1 MVELYVSLIL
11 KGKRT
16 IDQVPAKIREEVR
29 QILIE
34 EGVESLV

>member
-16 IDQVPAKIREEVR
+16 IEQVPAKIREEVR

-34 EGVESLV
+34 EGVEV

>member
-16 IDQVPAKIREEVR
+16 IDQVPVRIREEVKE
-29 QILIE
+29 LLKE
-34 EGVESLV
+34 EGVTV

>member
-16 IDQVPAKIREEVR
+16 IEQVPVRIREEVR
-29 QILIE
+29 KLLKE
-34 EGVESLV
+34 EGVIV

>member
-16 IDQVPAKIREEVR
+16 IDQVPVRLREEVKE
-29 QILIE
+29 LLKE
-34 EGVESLV
+34 VTT

>member
-16 IDQVPAKIREEVR
+16 IEQVPVRIREKVR
-29 QILIE
+29 KLLKE
-34 EGVESLV
+34 EGVIV

>member
-16 IDQVPAKIREEVR
+16 IEQVPARIREEVR
-29 QILIE
+29 KLLAE
-34 EGVESLV
+34 EGVIV

>member
-1 MVELYVSLIL
+1 MIELYVSLIL

-16 IDQVPAKIREEVR
+16 IDQVPVKIREEVR

-34 EGVESLV
+34 EGVEV

>member
-16 IDQVPAKIREEVR
+16 IDQVPVR
-29 QILIE
+29 IKEDVRKLLAE
-34 EGVESLV
+34 EGVTV

>member
-16 IDQVPAKIREEVR
+16 IDQVPVRIREEVKE
-29 QILIE
+29 LLKE
-34 EGVESLV
+34 VTA

>member
-16 IDQVPAKIREEVR
+16 IEQVPVRIREDVR
-29 QILIE
+29 KLLAE
-34 EGVESLV
+34 EGITV

>member
-16 IDQVPAKIREEVR
+16 IDQVPVRLREEVKK
-29 QILIE
+29 LLKE
-34 EGVESLV
+34 VTT

>member
-16 IDQVPAKIREEVR
+16 IDQVPVRIREEVKE
-29 QILIE
+29 LLKE
-34 EGVESLV
+34 VTT

>member
-16 IDQVPAKIREEVR
+16 IDQVPVKIREEVR
-29 QILIE
+29 AILIE
-34 EGVESLV
+34 EGIEV

>member
-16 IDQVPAKIREEVR
+16 INQVPVRIREEVKE
-29 QILIE
+29 LLKE
-34 EGVESLV
+34 EGVTV

>member
-34 EGVESLV
+34 EGVEV

>member
-1 MVELYVSLIL
+1 MIELYVSLIL

-34 EGVESLV
+34 EGVEV

>member
-29 QILIE
+29 QVLIE
-34 EGVESLV
+34 EGVEV